1 MEFCGTDYLFFR
13 PERGNDFVSIAELG
27 GGDFNLGQ
35 LYRTVSPALAFQ
47 YISPKPPSDLSV
59 GKAKDLATLGRIPP
73 YFNNLNSWLGQTM
86 QRDCPQVL
94 YCVLISMH
102 DALAIIFH
110 P

>member
-1 MEFCGTDYLFFR
+1 M
-13 PERGNDFVSIAELG
+13 SIAELG

-47 YISPKPPSDLSV
+47 YISPKPPSDLTV
-59 GKAKDLATLGRIPP
+59 GKAKDLESLGRIPP

-94 YCVLISMH
+94 YDVLI
-102 DALAIIFH
+102 
-110 P
+110 